1 MSSGGNTISGSMGNP
16 IDPNASR
23 TESFADL
30 IKAEGQFLVSKSQAD
45 LNEAQA
51 DLTEAQANR
60 EQIGNEELQLRVDR
74 MQRQQELLDAAQ
86 RKAAND
92 LKTVNV
98 HIQRLSQLESEGR
111 TNRYIFYSI
120 TQLLIILNE
129 PGVTLSVMGRTVP
142 DSAFDTPDFA
152 LNSDAKSGA
161 TIPPFT
167 GNNLGQLLAFAQ
179 KYTLMFVPFSPTHI
193 YILGALAEL
202 SAAAAKKAAD
212 ISADEKANRDQP
224 IAPLP
229 APGGNA
235 TGSASATELKK
246 P

>member
-16 IDPNASR
+16 IDANASR

-30 IKAEGQFLVSKSQAD
+30 VKAEGQFLVSKSQAD

-86 RKAAND
+86 RKAALD
-92 LKTVNV
+92 LKTVTM
-98 HIQRLSQLESEGR
+98 HLARLSQLESEGR
-111 TNRYIFYSI
+111 TNRFIFYSL

-129 PGVTLSVMGRTVP
+129 PDVTLKVMSKAVP
-142 DSAFDTPDFA
+142 PEAFDASNYA
-152 LNSDAKSGA
+152 LSVEAKSGA
-161 TIPPFT
+161 AVQSFPG
-167 GNNLGQLLAFAQ
+167 GNTGQLLAFAN
-179 KYTLMFVPFSPTHI
+179 KNNLMFVPFLPAHLFV
-193 YILGALAEL
+193 LGALTEL
-202 SAAAAKKAAD
+202 SAAAQKKAAD

-235 TGSASATELKK
+235 TGSPPSQSSTKG
-246 P
+246 